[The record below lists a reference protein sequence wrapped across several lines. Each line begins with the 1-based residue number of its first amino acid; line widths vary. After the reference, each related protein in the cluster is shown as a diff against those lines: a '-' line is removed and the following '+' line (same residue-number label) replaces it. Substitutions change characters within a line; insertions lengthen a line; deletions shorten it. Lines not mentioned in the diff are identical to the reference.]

1 MYLEVKNGPVWKFE
15 ILAIEDPKTLTRPR
29 KAPRG
34 PGTPKLALII
44 QSNHDHW
51 WQKINFRR
59 GQFFGVFYLIWPF
72 GNVQFLFNIHF
83 RNEFSSCLKM
93 YIVERIL
100 TACELSNT
108 DCKHSFHS
116 LDKVGT
122 APKNT
127 ISDISY
133 FASMLLAAA
142 RHDMGESTIIGPRQ
156 TTDY

>member
-1 MYLEVKNGPVWKFE
+1 MITDDKKLIFGGVNFLVFFTWYDHLVMYNSY
-15 ILAIEDPKTLTRPR
+15 LTF
-29 KAPRG
+29 
-34 PGTPKLALII
+34 
-44 QSNHDHW
+44 
-51 WQKINFRR
+51 NFLVTSA
-59 GQFFGVFYLIWPF
+59 Q
-72 GNVQFLFNIHF
+72 
-83 RNEFSSCLKM
+83 M

-122 APKNT
+122 APKST